1 MPNGNMAALIQAI
14 NDAEGNPDETTI
26 NLGGGTYT
34 LTAIDNSTIGDAGL
48 PIITTDVI
56 INGNNSRIHRSDAP
70 GTPEFRILI
79 FDGDTTTLTIND
91 LTISNGIANSSGA
104 GGLAN
109 HGNGTVNI
117 HNSRG

>member
-1 MPNGNMAALIQAI
+1 MAALIQAI